1 MKIRPALVALH
12 GILILAS
19 LLLACGLGPVA
30 TPAPAE
36 ADLKATVDAAVAMTG
51 TAQADLSATVD
62 AAVAATNAAGPPT
75 ATPTRVV
82 QATYTTAPTA
92 VPPTAAPSTPGA
104 APTAAPPAPTVD
116 ASTMSEEEL
125 AAASDAA
132 VTAAVAATQQ
142 ATAATTTASS
152 DGAISAEET
161 VNVQVTLTNA
171 EEALALAESLVGA
184 YNQLYGEYASETLS
198 TLQAIEDDL
207 TVMSENSQ
215 AIAATLE
222 QGSEAA
228 SAAITKIKMAADA
241 ANAGA
246 TQAQA
251 HSKGWLA
258 KVQGELESRASGALA
273 AQPTEIAADRAGA
286 LQSAAKYL
294 ETVRAGLADGKIS
307 PAELTQ
313 IAQSGANASAS
324 IKAQGGPQL
333 QNLAGSIDGITQQV
347 ARGDLPQA
355 RKGVDGLAG
364 ALPRR

>member
-1 MKIRPALVALH
+1 MKTSPVPLVVSGAVVVAT
-12 GILILAS
+12 IV
-19 LLLACGLGPVA
+19 ACGLGPVA
-30 TPAPAE
+30 TPAPSE
-36 ADLKATVDAAVAMTG
+36 ADLKATVDSAVAATG
-51 TAQADLSATVD
+51 TAQSDLAATVD
-62 AAVAATNAAGPPT
+62 AAVAATGAAGQPTPT
-75 ATPTRVV
+75 ATAVV

-92 VPPTAAPSTPGA
+92 TSAPVTPTPVV

-125 AAASDAA
+125 AAAIDAA

-152 DGAISAEET
+152 DGTLSAEET
-161 VNVQVTLTNA
+161 VAMQVTLTNA
-171 EEALALAESLVGA
+171 EEAIALAESLIGA

-207 TVMSENSQ
+207 AVMAENSQ

-228 SAAITKIKMAADA
+228 SAAIAKIQAAVDA
-241 ANAGA
+241 ANASA
-246 TQAQA
+246 TQVQA
-251 HSKGWLA
+251 NSEGWLT
-258 KVQGELESRASGALA
+258 KVQGELETRATGALA
-273 AQPTEIAADRAGA
+273 TQPTEIAADRQGA
-286 LQSAAKYL
+286 LQSAATYL
-294 ETVRAGLADGKIS
+294 ETVRAGLADGKVS

-333 QNLAGSIDGITQQV
+333 QDLAGSIDGITQQV
-347 ARGDLPQA
+347 ARGNLPQA
-355 RKGVDGLAG
+355 KKGVDGLAG
-364 ALPRR
+364 SLPRR

>member
-1 MKIRPALVALH
+1 MKTSP
-12 GILILAS
+12 ILIVVSGAVILAT
-19 LLLACGLGPVA
+19 LVACGLGPVA
-30 TPAPAE
+30 TPAPSE
-36 ADLKATVDAAVAMTG
+36 ADLKATVDAAVAATG
-51 TAQADLSATVD
+51 TAQSDLSATAT

-75 ATPTRVV
+75 ATATLVV
-82 QATYTTAPTA
+82 QATFTTAPT
-92 VPPTAAPSTPGA
+92 PTAPSTPTPVV
-104 APTAAPPAPTVD
+104 APAAAPPAPTVD

-125 AAASDAA
+125 AAAIDAA

-152 DGAISAEET
+152 DGTISTEET

-171 EEALALAESLVGA
+171 DEAIALAESLVGT

-198 TLQAIEDDL
+198 TLQAMEDDL
-207 TVMSENSQ
+207 TVMAENSQ

-228 SAAITKIKMAADA
+228 SAAIAKIKAAADA
-241 ANAGA
+241 ANASA

-251 HSKGWLA
+251 HSQGWLT
-258 KVQGELESRASGALA
+258 KVQGELETRASGALA
-273 AQPTEIAADRAGA
+273 TQPTEIAADRQGA

-294 ETVRAGLADGKIS
+294 ETVRAGLADGKVS

-333 QNLAGSIDGITQQV
+333 QALAGSIDGLTQQV
-347 ARGDLPQA
+347 ARGELPQA
-355 RKGVDGLAG
+355 KKGMDGLA
-364 ALPRR
+364 ASLPKR